1 MAIYIQLGAGA
12 GDEDRG
18 TNFRDGFTE
27 YIKQKK
33 IKPEDKIILVEANKL
48 NISLLKKCWKDFKN
62 AIIYNIGIVPDNF
75 KSEKISFFYSTKDNP
90 CYQVFSYD
98 KQHVANHYPD
108 SEILEQKVE
117 VKKISEFLKEIS
129 DNKEI
134 DNLAIDIEGMDTK
147 VLFSIDLKQI
157 NIKKI
162 SIESLHLKNKRNDV
176 LNFLIKYGY
185 SYCGKG
191 FDHRGWDLMF
201 EKKSNIF
208 LKFKTKFFTP
218 KFT

>member
-12 GDEDRG
+12 GDEDSG
-18 TNFRDGFTE
+18 ANFRDGFTE

-62 AIIYNIGIVPDNF
+62 AIIYNIGIVPDNI
-75 KSEKISFFYSTKDNP
+75 KSEKISFFYSKKDAP
-90 CYQVFSYD
+90 CYQVFSHY
-98 KQHVANHYPD
+98 KQHVANYYPD

-117 VKKISEFLKEIS
+117 VKKISEFLKKIS

-134 DNLAIDIEGMDTK
+134 DCLAIDIESMDTE
-147 VLFSIDLKQI
+147 VLFSIDFKQI

-201 EKKSNIF
+201 EKKSNIL